1 MKKLLTILALS
12 LLLFEGI
19 LAYDTLLNDGKAFS
33 LFVSSDDSAGQIDI
47 VKPKDKPISESVEPE
62 VVITANVV
70 EATEEM
76 LAQAEAEAWEEDKST
91 TEEVDYDLEGTAFE
105 YHYSFLTNDE
115 KKVYRTMVETF
126 NNLETDNN
134 IVTLDD
140 DAMKRVAE
148 AVRYDHPEI
157 FYVEQI
163 GYTHYTL
170 GGEIQR
176 TTLNVT
182 YSDTDDVIRSKQ
194 GLIDAKVRSIL
205 SGIGSGADDY
215 EKTKY
220 VYETVINMTDY
231 DTNAVE
237 NQNIVSVLLNGRSV
251 CAGYTRTVQYL
262 LNQMGVETAFVEG
275 VDLIKGEAHAWNLVK
290 VNGQYYYI
298 DATWGDTSY
307 RNAKGS
313 SVDGGINYGYLNI
326 TSEELLRNHAIKS
339 ELIMPECRSNVDNY
353 YVREGLYFYTYDE
366 NLVRQLF
373 EKAYANGDSNVNFKC
388 SSMDLYN
395 EMYKKLVTDQK
406 VFELM
411 NTRETISYSA
421 DEDERTLCFWL

>member
-33 LFVSSDDSAGQIDI
+33 LLVSSDDSAGQIDI
-47 VKPKDKPISESVEPE
+47 VKPKDKPRSESVEPE

-176 TTLNVT
+176 TALNVT

-339 ELIMPECRSNVDNY
+339 ELIMPECRSNEDNY